1 MSGRRMLIFLVSF
14 VMIVGIAAPASAQT
28 SGPSQPVGDVQLA
41 QSITTTLRRG
51 DSGPQV
57 RALQERLRYLKYWV
71 GTVDGKF
78 GNLTQQAVYAF
89 QKVQGL
95 SRDGIVGSAT
105 RAALKNPKPVGR
117 KTTSGR
123 AVEIDKRRQ
132 VLILIRDG
140 KTKWIFNTSTGT
152 EKRYTYEG
160 RTYLADTPV
169 GKWRVFRQV
178 NGWRDGELGHLY
190 RPKYFHVD
198 GIAIHGY
205 TSVPPYPASH
215 GCARV
220 SIAAMDFLWDK
231 IPLETRVWIY

>member
-1 MSGRRMLIFLVSF
+1 MLLFLLSF
-14 VMIVGIAAPASAQT
+14 VLVVGLAAPAAAQT
-28 SGPSQPVGDVQLA
+28 SGTAQPVAEVQLA
-41 QSITTTLRRG
+41 QSITTTLERG

-95 SRDGIVGSAT
+95 TRDGIVGPAT
-105 RAALKNPKPVGR
+105 RAALRDPKPVGR

-123 AVEIDKRRQ
+123 AVEIDKKRQ

-152 EKRYTYEG
+152 EKPYTYEG
-160 RTYLADTPV
+160 RTYMADTPV
-169 GKWRVFRQV
+169 GKWRIFRQIK
-178 NGWRDGELGHLY
+178 GWRDGELGHLY
-190 RPKYFHVD
+190 NPKYFHVD

-220 SIAAMDFLWDK
+220 TIEASNFLWDK